1 LRDPEK
7 LGKYRIDGILGEG
20 GMGVVYHGVD
30 NIGRKVAIKT
40 IRPGLLKG
48 RSGRELLERFRREAQ
63 AEGRLDH
70 PNIVGI
76 YEFQEEGEGMPFFAM
91 EYVDGKSLKEYLSR
105 GMHFN
110 LDMSLYIIMQLLSAL
125 SHSHSQG
132 VIHRDIKPAN
142 IILREDDSVKIADFG
157 IARMEESE
165 YTQTGKVLGTPQY
178 FSPEQ
183 SLGKKTDA
191 RSDLYSAALVLYEL
205 LTGEKLFT
213 SQADIVSNRHVTEEL
228 FTKLDVYP
236 PDARRILKAS
246 LVRALAKE
254 PEKRFSSAL
263 EFSKALQPLQVEVE
277 EPLKRSSRWLL
288 SGAAS
293 LGAVILVAAYFAAR
307 QEIPWGDILTDMFGG
322 SAEIAAQAPLSA
334 DQQERL
340 SRLLRV
346 GGTHLMVGRLILP
359 YGSNAYHA
367 YEMALQIAPGNS
379 EAVAGMSKL
388 QEQLLQRLRQLI
400 AAGDIDSA
408 RSQLE
413 LATRLFPDNRE
424 LLELR
429 QETGG

>member
-1 LRDPEK
+1 
-7 LGKYRIDGILGEG
+7 
-20 GMGVVYHGVD
+20 
-30 NIGRKVAIKT
+30 
-40 IRPGLLKG
+40 
-48 RSGRELLERFRREAQ
+48 
-63 AEGRLDH
+63 
-70 PNIVGI
+70 
-76 YEFQEEGEGMPFFAM
+76 
-91 EYVDGKSLKEYLSR
+91 
-105 GMHFN
+105 MHFN

-288 SGAAS
+288 SGTAAM
-293 LGAVILVAAYFAAR
+293 GAVVLVAAYYLTTE
-307 QEIPWGDILTDMFGG
+307 QEISWTDIFPDGPVNIPD
-322 SAEIAAQAPLSA
+322 EAPLPA
-334 DQQERL
+334 EQQERL
-340 SRLLRV
+340 SQLLKV
-346 GGTHLMVGRLILP
+346 GGSHLMVGRLILP

-400 AAGDIDSA
+400 AAEDIDSA

-424 LLELR
+424 ILELR
-429 QETGG
+429 QEIGG